1 MDFQLDD
8 TTTMIQG
15 EVRSLARGRLAADA
29 MRWNEGHGKAGDAMT
44 TLARMGLLGML
55 APERDG
61 GAGLDVATLA
71 IVLTELAAADA
82 GLGALVAVHNI
93 ALDAALGCGL
103 SGAVAGAGAGTPR
116 LCWID
121 GRASGHLDD
130 ETPGFTCQNGVVN
143 GAVPVVVGVM
153 DADVAVVVAGD
164 DDAQLLAI
172 IDLHGAGVERLA
184 AVGGLVGLRS
194 ADVGGIACTA
204 AVAVAVAPATS
215 LAWSRAASRVAMA
228 AVLCGSGLAAF
239 EAGVRYTLA
248 REQFG
253 KAIATFQPMQWQT
266 ADAATALEAAR
277 LLLGRAAWMLARDK
291 TAEDTSSAMDA
302 ADRAAIAAFEAA
314 RGASDR
320 ALQMH
325 GGYGYTK
332 DYAVERPYRDVYA
345 LPLIGGTAI
354 GARGRVGARLAA
366 NA

>member
-1 MDFQLDD
+1 M
-8 TTTMIQG
+8 
-15 EVRSLARGRLAADA
+15 
-29 MRWNEGHGKAGDAMT
+29 
-44 TLARMGLLGML
+44 
-55 APERDG
+55 
-61 GAGLDVATLA
+61 
-71 IVLTELAAADA
+71 
-82 GLGALVAVHNI
+82 
-93 ALDAALGCGL
+93 
-103 SGAVAGAGAGTPR
+103 
-116 LCWID
+116 
-121 GRASGHLDD
+121 
-130 ETPGFTCQNGVVN
+130 
-143 GAVPVVVGVM
+143 
-153 DADVAVVVAGD
+153 
-164 DDAQLLAI
+164 
-172 IDLHGAGVERLA
+172 
-184 AVGGLVGLRS
+184 
-194 ADVGGIACTA
+194 
-204 AVAVAVAPATS
+204 
-215 LAWSRAASRVAMA
+215 
-228 AVLCGSGLAAF
+228 
-239 EAGVRYTLA
+239 RYTLA